1 MVLTESKTINI
12 NKEAADK
19 LKQEQTH
26 KTLFEETK
34 DGSLKTTSVKNVV
47 LILKTDKNLQNLFKF
62 NEFTNEVDVVRN
74 AELKTSIG
82 KINIAKGQY
91 TDQVINGVEL
101 YIESSSKYKG
111 AIFKNNVIDQGI
123 TNVAYMNSYNPVI
136 DYMNEAYAKWDKE
149 ERLDKLF
156 VDYLGAPHDETTSL
170 ITELWFMG
178 AVAKAYNPKTK
189 FDFVLDLVGGQGVG
203 KTSLLQK
210 LAPLGLYTDQFNTF
224 SAKDDFEVM
233 KNALIVNDDEM
244 TASNSASFEEIK
256 KFITMQSF
264 EYRKAYARKSE
275 TFLKK
280 FVLARTT
287 NEVRHLKD
295 RSGDRRFISIFAN
308 GKRQTKSP
316 ITDLSDEYVQQIW
329 GEAVHLYKSIKDPF
343 LLSEHQQELLE
354 ENRKQFRYTSGL
366 EDELNTV
373 LENKFKDKEFIP
385 NYDLAFE
392 LFADQDA
399 LSRNSKDAR
408 DIRYYM
414 EHLGYEVGARTK
426 INGKIVRGFKTVV
439 NKN

>member
-1 MVLTESKTINI
+1 MADDKKVLNL
-12 NKEAADK
+12 NKEEADK
-19 LKQEQTH
+19 LQKSEN
-26 KTLFEETK
+26 KKSIFERTTA
-34 DGSLKTTSVKNVV
+34 GVLRTTSVKNVV
-47 LILKTDKNLQNLFKF
+47 LILKTDPNLKDLFKF
-62 NEFTNEVDVVRN
+62 NEFTQEIDVVRN
-74 AELKTSIG
+74 TKIKTQLGLIT
-82 KINIAKGQY
+82 INKGQY
-91 TDQVINGVEL
+91 TDQAINSIEL
-101 YIESSSKYKG
+101 YIESSSKYDG
-111 AIFKNNVIDQGI
+111 ASFKNNVIDQAI
-123 TNVAYMNSYNPVI
+123 TNVAYMDSYNPVI
-136 DYMNEAYAKWDKE
+136 DYMNEAYAKWDKT

-210 LAPLGLYTDQFNTF
+210 LAPLGLYTDQFNSF
-224 SAKDDFEVM
+224 SNKDDFEVM
-233 KNALIVNDDEM
+233 KNAIIVNDDEM

-316 ITDLSDEYVQQIW
+316 ITDLSDEYVQQVW

-373 LENKFKDKEFIP
+373 LENKFKDKEFIT
-385 NYDLAFE
+385 NYDLAFA

-399 LSRNSKDAR
+399 LSRNTKETR

-414 EHLGYEVGARTK
+414 EHLGYEVGAKKK
-426 INGKIVRGFKTVV
+426 IDKKVVRGFRKS
-439 NKN
+439 

>member
-1 MVLTESKTINI
+1 MTDKKVLNL
-12 NKEAADK
+12 NKEEADK
-19 LKQEQTH
+19 LQKSEN
-26 KTLFEETK
+26 KKSIFERTAA
-34 DGSLKTTSVKNVV
+34 GALRTTSVKNVV
-47 LILKTDKNLQNLFKF
+47 LILKTDENVKNLFRF
-62 NEFTNEVDVVRN
+62 NEFTQEIDVVRN
-74 AELKTSIG
+74 TKIKTQLGLIT
-82 KINIAKGQY
+82 INKGQY
-91 TDQVINGVEL
+91 TDQAINSIEL
-101 YIESSSKYKG
+101 YIESSSKYDG
-111 AIFKNNVIDQGI
+111 ASFKNNVIDQAI
-123 TNVAYMNSYNPVI
+123 TNVAYMDSYNPVI
-136 DYMNEAYAKWDKE
+136 DYMNETYVKWDKK

-178 AVAKAYNPKTK
+178 AVSKAYNPKTK

-224 SAKDDFEVM
+224 SNKDDFEVM

-264 EYRKAYARKSE
+264 EYRKPYAHKSE

-316 ITDLSDEYVQQIW
+316 ITDLSDDYVKQVW
-329 GEAVHLYKSIKDPF
+329 GEAVHLYKNIKDPF
-343 LLSEHQQELLE
+343 LLNEHQQELLE

-373 LENKFKDKEFIP
+373 LENKFKDKEFIK
-385 NYDLAFE
+385 NTELSFE
-392 LFADQDA
+392 IFANEDI
-399 LSRNSKDAR
+399 LSRNSKEAR

-414 EHLGYEVGARTK
+414 EHLGYEVGARK
-426 INGKIVRGFKTVV
+426 MIKGKTVAGFR
-439 NKN
+439 KTSH

>member
-1 MVLTESKTINI
+1 MTDKKVLNL
-12 NKEAADK
+12 NKEEADK
-19 LKQEQTH
+19 LQKSEN
-26 KTLFEETK
+26 KKSIFERTAA
-34 DGSLKTTSVKNVV
+34 GALRTTSVKNVV
-47 LILKTDKNLQNLFKF
+47 LILKTDENVKNLFRF
-62 NEFTNEVDVVRN
+62 NEFTQEIDVVRN
-74 AELKTSIG
+74 TKIKTQLGLIT
-82 KINIAKGQY
+82 INKGQY
-91 TDQVINGVEL
+91 TDQAINSIEL
-101 YIESSSKYKG
+101 YIESSSKYDG
-111 AIFKNNVIDQGI
+111 ASFKNNVIDQAI
-123 TNVAYMNSYNPVI
+123 TNVAYMDSYNPVI

-178 AVAKAYNPKTK
+178 AVSKAYNPKTK

-224 SAKDDFEVM
+224 SNKDDFEVM

-264 EYRKAYARKSE
+264 EYRKPYAHKSE

-316 ITDLSDEYVQQIW
+316 ITDLSDDYVKQVW
-329 GEAVHLYKSIKDPF
+329 GEAVHLYKNIKDPF
-343 LLSEHQQELLE
+343 LLNEHQQELLE

-373 LENKFKDKEFIP
+373 LENKFKDKEFIK
-385 NYDLAFE
+385 NTELSFE
-392 LFADQDA
+392 IFANEDI
-399 LSRNSKDAR
+399 LSRNSKEAR

-414 EHLGYEVGARTK
+414 EHLGYEVGARK
-426 INGKIVRGFKTVV
+426 MIKGKTVAGFR
-439 NKN
+439 KTSH

>member
-1 MVLTESKTINI
+1 MADDKKVLNL
-12 NKEAADK
+12 NKEEADK
-19 LKQEQTH
+19 LQKSEN
-26 KTLFEETK
+26 KKSIFERTTA
-34 DGSLKTTSVKNVV
+34 GVLRTTSVKNVV
-47 LILKTDKNLQNLFKF
+47 LILKTDENVKDLFRF
-62 NEFTNEVDVVRN
+62 NEFTQEIDVVRN
-74 AELKTSIG
+74 TKIKTQLGLIT
-82 KINIAKGQY
+82 INKGQY
-91 TDQVINGVEL
+91 TDQAINSIEL
-101 YIESSSKYKG
+101 YIESSSKYDG
-111 AIFKNNVIDQGI
+111 ASFKNNVIDQAI
-123 TNVAYMNSYNPVI
+123 TNVAYMDSYNPVI

-224 SAKDDFEVM
+224 SNKDDFEVM

-287 NEVRHLKD
+287 NEIRHLKD

-308 GKRQTKSP
+308 GKRQKKSP
-316 ITDLSDEYVQQIW
+316 ITDLSDEYVQQVW

-373 LENKFKDKEFIP
+373 LENKFKDKEFIK
-385 NYDLAFE
+385 NTELSFE
-392 LFADQDA
+392 IFANEDM
-399 LSRNSKDAR
+399 LSRNSKEAR

-414 EHLGYEVGARTK
+414 EHLGYEVGARKK
-426 INGKIVRGFKTVV
+426 IANKVVAGFRK
-439 NKN
+439 KLR

>member
-1 MVLTESKTINI
+1 MTDKKVLNL
-12 NKEAADK
+12 NKEEADK
-19 LKQEQTH
+19 LQKSEN
-26 KTLFEETK
+26 KKSIFERTAA
-34 DGSLKTTSVKNVV
+34 GALRTTSVKNVV
-47 LILKTDKNLQNLFKF
+47 LILKTDENVKNLFRF
-62 NEFTNEVDVVRN
+62 NEFTQEIDVVRN
-74 AELKTSIG
+74 TKIKTQLGLIT
-82 KINIAKGQY
+82 INKGQY
-91 TDQVINGVEL
+91 TDQAINSIEL
-101 YIESSSKYKG
+101 YIESSSKYDG
-111 AIFKNNVIDQGI
+111 ASFKNNVIDQAI
-123 TNVAYMNSYNPVI
+123 TNVAYMDSYNPVI

-178 AVAKAYNPKTK
+178 AVSKAYNPKTK

-224 SAKDDFEVM
+224 SNKDDFEVM

-256 KFITMQSF
+256 KFITMQNF
-264 EYRKAYARKSE
+264 EYRKPYAHKSE

-316 ITDLSDEYVQQIW
+316 ITDLSDDYVKQVW
-329 GEAVHLYKSIKDPF
+329 GEAVHLYKNIKDPF
-343 LLSEHQQELLE
+343 LLNEHQQELLE

-373 LENKFKDKEFIP
+373 LENKFKDKEFIK
-385 NYDLAFE
+385 NTELSFE
-392 LFADQDA
+392 IFANEDI
-399 LSRNSKDAR
+399 LSRNSKEAR

-414 EHLGYEVGARTK
+414 EHLGYEVGARK
-426 INGKIVRGFKTVV
+426 MIKGKTVAGFR
-439 NKN
+439 KTSH

>member
-1 MVLTESKTINI
+1 MTDKKVLNL
-12 NKEAADK
+12 NKEEADK
-19 LKQEQTH
+19 LKNSEN
-26 KTLFEETK
+26 KKSIFETTK
-34 DGSLKTTSVKNVV
+34 DGGLRTTSVKNIV
-47 LILKTDKNLQNLFKF
+47 LILKTDSNLKDLFRF
-62 NEFTNEVDVVRN
+62 NEFTREIDVVRD
-74 AELKTSIG
+74 A
-82 KINIAKGQY
+82 KIETQLGLITITKGQY
-91 TDQVINGVEL
+91 TDQAINSIEL
-101 YIESSSKYKG
+101 YIESSKKYG
-111 AIFKNNVIDQGI
+111 GVSFKNQVIDQAI

-136 DYMNEAYAKWDKE
+136 DYMNEAYTKWDKKQ
-149 ERLDKLF
+149 RLDKLF

-224 SAKDDFEVM
+224 SNKDDFEVM

-316 ITDLSDEYVQQIW
+316 ITDLSDDYIQQVW
-329 GEAVHLYKSIKDPF
+329 GEAVWLFKNTKDPF
-343 LLSEHQQELLE
+343 LLNEHQQKLLE

-366 EDELNTV
+366 EEELDTV
-373 LENKFKDKEFIP
+373 LENKFKDKEFIT

-399 LSRNSKDAR
+399 LSRNTKEAR

-414 EHLGYEVGARTK
+414 EHLDYEVGVRKK
-426 INGKIVRGFKTVV
+426 IKGKIVAGFRK
-439 NKN
+439 KLQ

>member
-1 MVLTESKTINI
+1 MTDKKVLNL
-12 NKEAADK
+12 NKEEADK
-19 LKQEQTH
+19 LQKSEN
-26 KTLFEETK
+26 KKSIFERTIA
-34 DGSLKTTSVKNVV
+34 GVLRTTSVKNVV
-47 LILKTDKNLQNLFKF
+47 LILKTDSNLKNLFRF
-62 NEFTNEVDVVRN
+62 NEFTQEIDVVRDTKI
-74 AELKTSIG
+74 KTQLGLIT
-82 KINIAKGQY
+82 INKGQY
-91 TDQVINGVEL
+91 TDQAINSIEL
-101 YIESSSKYKG
+101 YIESSSKYDG
-111 AIFKNNVIDQGI
+111 ASFKNNVIDQAI
-123 TNVAYMNSYNPVI
+123 TNVAYMDSYNPVI

-224 SAKDDFEVM
+224 SNKDDFEVM

-308 GKRQTKSP
+308 GKRQKKSP
-316 ITDLSDEYVQQIW
+316 ITDLSDEYVQQVW

-343 LLSEHQQELLE
+343 LLSKHQQELLE

-373 LENKFKDKEFIP
+373 LENKFKDKEFIK
-385 NYDLAFE
+385 NTELSFE
-392 LFADQDA
+392 IFANEDM
-399 LSRNSKDAR
+399 LSRNSKEAR

-414 EHLGYEVGARTK
+414 EHLGYEVGARK
-426 INGKIVRGFKTVV
+426 MIKGKTVAGFR
-439 NKN
+439 KISH

>member
-1 MVLTESKTINI
+1 MTDKKVLNL
-12 NKEAADK
+12 NKEEADK
-19 LKQEQTH
+19 LQKSEN
-26 KTLFEETK
+26 KKSIFERTAA
-34 DGSLKTTSVKNVV
+34 GALRTTSVKNVV
-47 LILKTDKNLQNLFKF
+47 LILKTDPNLKDLFRF
-62 NEFTNEVDVVRN
+62 NEFTQEIDVVRDTKI
-74 AELKTSIG
+74 KTQLGLITIS
-82 KINIAKGQY
+82 KGQY
-91 TDQVINGVEL
+91 TDQAINSIEL
-101 YIESSSKYKG
+101 YIESSSKYDS
-111 AIFKNNVIDQGI
+111 ASFKNNVIDQAI
-123 TNVAYMNSYNPVI
+123 TNVAYMDSYNPLI
-136 DYMNEAYAKWDKE
+136 DYMNEAYVKWDKK

-156 VDYLGAPHDETTSL
+156 VEYLGAPYDETTFL

-178 AVAKAYNPKTK
+178 AVAKAFNPKTK

-224 SAKDDFEVM
+224 SNKDDFEVM
-233 KNALIVNDDEM
+233 KNVLIVNDDEM

-256 KFITMQSF
+256 KFITLQSF

-308 GKRQTKSP
+308 SKRQKKSP
-316 ITDLSDEYVQQIW
+316 ITDLSDKYVQQVW
-329 GEAVHLYKSIKDPF
+329 GEAVHLYKSINDPF
-343 LLSEHQQELLE
+343 LLSKHQQALLE